1 MKGRRQVGGAW
12 RRLRLGG
19 AGNVAGEVRLVVS
32 SRLSPVPS
40 SSMGAGSVWINS
52 ASSLGNLAL
61 ASYCSKILAVSMS

>member
-19 AGNVAGEVRLVVS
+19 AGNVAGEVRLAVS

-40 SSMGAGSVWINS
+40 SSMVGGGFRVDQQCKQSRESGAGV
-52 ASSLGNLAL
+52 LLL
-61 ASYCSKILAVSMS
+61 KKYLP